1 MELSSS
7 SSSNLQSRVSSS
19 SSSSYIPPHRTQLHP
34 RMHTPLSSL
43 SSLLPPNPNPK
54 FPPPKDNKYLLILAT
69 SLFIIPFFFYLF
81 TITHNFHK
89 HSKFSESKPRIFG
102 IVINAAPTG
111 SKIRVFEFSNER
123 MVSYGAYG
131 SSSIEEVV
139 EFGKR
144 GVPKSEWGNTRVWL
158 RGSRELGERIL
169 EKCRRVLRLSGFLF
183 EDEWASVMEDQE
195 EGVYAWVAANYAL
208 GTLGKEPQ
216 ETTGI
221 VELGGASLQVAFAQ
235 DDSPAALSK
244 VIKLAGVT
252 YNLYTQSMPHFG
264 QDAVWES
271 LLEIQKSRVLSASS
285 RSEEG
290 IANSPCIPQGY
301 DHTSNASD
309 AILLASHPV
318 GNFSACKSEVM
329 SLLKMRRDK
338 CMHPPCEIVSSF
350 LVESQGKPVPPDKFF
365 FVSEFFGVAAKA
377 SLAELEAAGRHY
389 CEDDWYKLKDQHHN
403 IGDLDLLRYCFSS
416 AYLAVL
422 LHESF
427 GISMIDK
434 RIGLANNQAGSEPLD
449 WTLGAFILQTMVEPV
464 VEVERDDEHF
474 GEIVGNEAVTYLSVC
489 AVLLFAVLGVFLL
502 LKLQKPQLKTI
513 YDLEKG
519 RYIVTR
525 IPR

>member
-1 MELSSS
+1 MKGFD
-7 SSSNLQSRVSSS
+7 Q
-19 SSSSYIPPHRTQLHP
+19 
-34 RMHTPLSSL
+34 
-43 SSLLPPNPNPK
+43 
-54 FPPPKDNKYLLILAT
+54 
-69 SLFIIPFFFYLF
+69 
-81 TITHNFHK
+81 
-89 HSKFSESKPRIFG
+89 
-102 IVINAAPTG
+102 VI
-111 SKIRVFEFSNER
+111 KKKVFN
-123 MVSYGAYG
+123 
-131 SSSIEEVV
+131 
-139 EFGKR
+139 
-144 GVPKSEWGNTRVWL
+144 
-158 RGSRELGERIL
+158 
-169 EKCRRVLRLSGFLF
+169 
-183 EDEWASVMEDQE
+183 
-195 EGVYAWVAANYAL
+195 YAWVAANYAL

-221 VELGGASLQVAFAQ
+221 VELGGASLQVAFAL

-252 YNLYTQSMPHFG
+252 YNLYKQSMPQF
-264 QDAVWES
+264 A
-271 LLEIQKSRVLSASS
+271 A

-377 SLAELEAAGRHY
+377 SLAELEAAGRNY

-403 IGDLDLLRYCFSS
+403 TGDLDLLRYCFSS

-434 RIGLANNQAGSEPLD
+434 RIGLANDQAGSVTLD

-474 GEIVGNEAVTYLSVC
+474 GEIVGNKAVTYLSMC

-525 IPR
+525 ILR